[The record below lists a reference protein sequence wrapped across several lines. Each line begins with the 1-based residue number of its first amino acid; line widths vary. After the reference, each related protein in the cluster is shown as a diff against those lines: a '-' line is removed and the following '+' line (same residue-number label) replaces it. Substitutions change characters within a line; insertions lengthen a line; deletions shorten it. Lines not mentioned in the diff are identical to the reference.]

1 MRPAHTCFRTALNRA
16 FCPSPQIASGAWAV
30 PDFLAPAVVTSLH
43 ASRRSFTRSSRRHSH
58 ETASAARPKKNR
70 KEQKP
75 HDDPRIHPRAQH
87 KFKIPLPEDDLRQ
100 DVESW
105 LKALEPFLPAELRHA
120 SSEKNTKQPLAPAI
134 DYARLITEA
143 QSSSQDILSHL
154 GMVEGRWKVV
164 IWLIKCLVEEGSVL
178 KRLRGDPET
187 SGSTAWK
194 DSSLSLKELTQF
206 PIYAERIRKP
216 QRLKR
221 SLKELTSAP
230 ETIQYLSNIMTAAL
244 GQVWRSLGSMVL
256 VAAEEPISSASTIM
270 PHVLEIIAYLHHVE
284 MIPQAIYRYAPAR
297 DPFTLQQPPTLHLLS
312 SRILTSLS
320 DATWRAHEA
329 SLQHGKTPAN
339 SQYFMGHEI
348 PGSRI
353 KITVPQVGPEIWV
366 ELVLWSCLHGGWILD
381 GVAILEKLASYSD
394 DKRWSVI
401 CWRDIVASSQSA
413 GSLQEPK
420 NWARLA
426 AAFEYPNR
434 SYTSDRGDRRLVQRT
449 ISSEVIAAF
458 VDGVTNTMRLGVGA
472 RGNAPD
478 DIVRHIKNL
487 KHLLDQNNLSLGT
500 SSWDGIILRLL
511 ESHGIV
517 PDKRP
522 YVLLNI
528 LDLSQGFGK
537 EISSANVALEP
548 SQGQPIPNYVF
559 EASAAAI
566 GLLHRT
572 LRAFINEGHVVGAMV
587 TLNKLQ
593 EYTDNNKMGSV
604 TAFFRALKHQP
615 STSEHQFQS
624 NIGPVDFP
632 GFYPQIPV
640 PLLAGL
646 LDVLAKTHLS
656 RICKWLLFSDDL
668 DGPLI
673 PPQMYRDRRITPSII
688 RYGTIAKN
696 KELLM
701 KVVEAVAVP
710 GPGQQ
715 GGFARL
721 PAEVLSAFLNSQIE
735 GRQWASV
742 SSISQYASSSPG
754 YRPRAETLAVF
765 ASKMLWESVY
775 ASETSKSETDNTVK
789 THFSN
794 LLHTWRQKIKGFL
807 LDAEL
812 NTILGIVSTVH
823 SDYHDFC
830 ESFWTAVGRQPTVIG
845 TSEFNKILEGVAIGY
860 GSIETKRIVD
870 LWCDVPPGPA
880 YWPFRAPGGLPTM
893 SKFRPP
899 KSLEYHN
906 RPRDIE
912 INSSVSFRMLTFR
925 GRVTPNIHTYRIL
938 LRRARQ
944 EKKRREN
951 KGIEMS
957 SSEHMELKKM
967 LASVAYALRSMGLDL
982 AEISH
987 ELGGTP
993 YLRRAPMSNAKPP
1006 RTPEAEG
1013 GIRHVESWAR
1023 GGAVLLG
1030 WVAWLARWRMRV
1042 SGDFRG
1048 AARLDA
1054 CKPKLTSPL
1063 RPLTNPP
1070 QL

>member
-1 MRPAHTCFRTALNRA
+1 MLPRPTSMLLDGDEGTESEFALVDLDA
-16 FCPSPQIASGAWAV
+16 F
-30 PDFLAPAVVTSLH
+30 FLAFDV
-43 ASRRSFTRSSRRHSH
+43 F
-58 ETASAARPKKNR
+58 AACAPCAGDFYPR
-70 KEQKP
+70 
-75 HDDPRIHPRAQH
+75 DPRIPPATQH

-100 DVESW
+100 HMEAW
-105 LKALEPFLPAELRHA
+105 LTALEPFLPTELRRA
-120 SSEKNTKQPLAPAI
+120 ASEKDTKRPLAQAI

-143 QSSSQDILSHL
+143 QSSSQDILSHM
-154 GMVEGRWKVV
+154 GTVEGRWNVV
-164 IWLIKCLVEEGSVL
+164 IWLIKCLVEEGSGL

-187 SGSTAWK
+187 SDRAAWK
-194 DSSLSLKELTQF
+194 DTSLSLKELTQF

-216 QRLKR
+216 QRLNQ

-244 GQVWRSLGSMVL
+244 GQVWRSLGSMIL
-256 VAAEEPISSASTIM
+256 VAAEEPVPNASTVM
-270 PHVLEIIAYLHHVE
+270 SHVLEIIAYLHHVE

-329 SLQHGKTPAN
+329 SLQPGKTPVN

-366 ELVLWSCLHGGWILD
+366 ELVLWSCLHGGWITD
-381 GVAILEKLASYSD
+381 GVAILEKLSSYSD

-413 GSLQEPK
+413 ESLQEPK
-420 NWARLA
+420 NWERLA

-434 SYTSDRGDRRLVQRT
+434 SYASDRGDRRLVQRT

-458 VDGVTNTMRLGVGA
+458 VDGLTNTMRLGVGA
-472 RGNAPD
+472 RGNAPE
-478 DIVRHIKNL
+478 DILRHIKNL

-522 YVLLNI
+522 YVLLKI

-537 EISSANVALEP
+537 EISSANVALE
-548 SQGQPIPNYVF
+548 SSLDQLSPNYVF
-559 EASAAAI
+559 EGSAAPI

-572 LRAFINEGHVVGAMV
+572 LRAFIEAGQAVGATI

-593 EYTDNNKMGSV
+593 EYTDNNKMGSMIG
-604 TAFFRALKHQP
+604 FFQALKRQP
-615 STSEHQFQS
+615 STPEHPFGS
-624 NIGPVDFP
+624 TFAPVDFP

-656 RICKWLLFSDDL
+656 RICEWLLFSDDL

-673 PPQMYRDRRITPSII
+673 PPRMYRDRRITPSII
-688 RYGTIAKN
+688 RYGTISKN
-696 KELLM
+696 KELLL

-710 GPGQQ
+710 VPGKQ
-715 GGFARL
+715 GGLARL

-742 SSISQYASSSPG
+742 TSICQYAASSPG

-765 ASKMLWESVY
+765 ASKMLWDSVY
-775 ASETSKSETDNTVK
+775 ASDATELETDNTVK
-789 THFSN
+789 THFAN
-794 LLHTWRQKIKGFL
+794 LLHLWRQKIKDH

-812 NTILGIVSTVH
+812 NTILGIISTVH
-823 SDYHDFC
+823 PDYSEFC

-860 GSIETKRIVD
+860 GSIEAKRIVD
-870 LWCDVPPGPA
+870 LWCNVPPGPA
-880 YWPFRAPGGLPTM
+880 YWPFRSPGGLPKM

-899 KSLEYHN
+899 KSIEYHN

-912 INSSVSFRMLTFR
+912 MDRSASFRGLSFR
-925 GRVTPNIHTYRIL
+925 GLVTPNIHTYRIL
-938 LRRARQ
+938 LRRARH
-944 EKKRREN
+944 EKKRKQG
-951 KGIEMS
+951 KGTEMS
-957 SSEHMELKKM
+957 PSEHMKLKEM
-967 LASVAYALRSMGLDL
+967 LASVAFQRTRQSFVRPAVS
-982 AEISH
+982 I
-987 ELGGTP
+987 
-993 YLRRAPMSNAKPP
+993 APLSNAKQP
-1006 RTPEAEG
+1006 RLPKAEG
-1013 GIRHVESWAR
+1013 RIPSNRHVELGEAERICWAGR
-1023 GGAVLLG
+1023 GGDL
-1030 WVAWLARWRMRV
+1030 RV
-1042 SGDFRG
+1042 SGDFG
-1048 AARLDA
+1048 DAARPDA
-1054 CKPKLTSPL
+1054 CKPKLTWSQPMNL
-1063 RPLTNPP
+1063 P
-1070 QL
+1070 